1 MSIAELIMQGT
12 NRASESTAWVG
23 DSLAKLGQ
31 NVGKVLADREQQ
43 KQAQEMLP
51 FLKQNLQA
59 AMTDAENGKPGQAYS
74 KLLGSLDTQT
84 LKIPQLANLVKLGF
98 DSINQITDAKKTGGT
113 SLVDA
118 YILNQLSGGKFPIGG
133 DGGGGAGGTGG
144 SQDVGT
150 PNVPAQIVTGVE
162 IINAP
167 GMEDVDTTQG
177 ISAVKNNQFSVPV
190 QGKDNKTYYAQP
202 RLEALPVGGG
212 TELIDEPA
220 PWTPTRGNA
229 QQQPTPAQEKATEF
243 VYKNEA
249 IAETQGVPK
258 AWYNQAID
266 PASPKIKKLTQT
278 HEPID
283 LQGTD
288 KFGFGTMYVPI
299 QRDQEMNITGKG
311 NDFNFSKTVNRRNP
325 ELEGQR
331 IEFIQNMNDAVT
343 VLNDSAELQTLLD
356 QYGSIDNFPK
366 YKTVKTGIAFP
377 LKDGKKSVTLLKG
390 TQEQQ
395 GLADLWRRVQN
406 APGMGRAIGIL
417 IARSGEMP
425 AVGAGRDIKSL
436 EGKIGTDPKTGKQF
450 KIVNGQPVP
459 L

>member
-31 NVGKVLADREQQ
+31 NVGKALADREQQ

-59 AMTDAENGKPGQAYS
+59 AMTDAQNGKPGQAYS

-84 LKIPQLANLVKLGF
+84 LNNPQLADFVKLGF
-98 DSINQITDAKKTGGT
+98 NAIGQTMDAQKTGGT
-113 SLVDA
+113 SLVDFLIA
-118 YILNQLSGGKFPIGG
+118 KELGLPLPTGGGGVGGGGGTGG
-133 DGGGGAGGTGG
+133 DGGAGG

-150 PNVPAQIVTGVE
+150 TDVPAQIVKGVE
-162 IINAP
+162 LIQAP
-167 GMEDVDTTQG
+167 GMEDIDTTQG
-177 ISAVKNNQFSVPV
+177 ISAVRNNQFSVPV

-202 RLEALPVGGG
+202 RMDARPVDGG

-266 PASPKIKKLTQT
+266 PASPKIKELSQT

-283 LQGTD
+283 LEGGD
-288 KFGFGTMYVPI
+288 RFGFGTMYLPI
-299 QRDQEMNITGKG
+299 QRDQEMTITGKG
-311 NDFNFSKTVNRRNP
+311 NDFNFSKTVNKRDPKLAEDRVK
-325 ELEGQR
+325 
-331 IEFIQNMNDAVT
+331 FIQNMNNALSILDG
-343 VLNDSAELQTLLD
+343 SAEMQTLLD

-366 YKTVKTGIAFP
+366 YKTVKDGIVFP
-377 LKDGKKSVTLLKG
+377 LKDGKKSITLRKG
-390 TQEQQ
+390 TQEQP
-395 GLADLWRRVQN
+395 GLMESWRTLQN

-417 IARSGEMP
+417 IARSGE
-425 AVGAGRDIKSL
+425 ASGSSSRSKENLAELLR
-436 EGKIGTDPKTGKQF
+436 
-450 KIVNGQPVP
+450 
-459 L
+459 